1 MQKPRLFES
10 LEAYLSTLPVE
21 FGEIPEARKAILDK
35 LVDYVARQRRAGK
48 PAQLTVICTHNSR
61 RSHIGQMWAAAA
73 AAWYG
78 LEEVYSFSGG
88 TEATAFNPNAVAALQ
103 RAGFRINRVE
113 EGKNPVYEA
122 GYSESLPPLRA
133 FSKRFDAAENPDQGF
148 AAIMVCSEA
157 DEACPFVPGADI
169 RLPLPFEDPKRADGT
184 PEEQQAYD
192 EACRLIAREICYSM
206 EQAARRGSL
215 SSRTDLI

>member
-169 RLPLPFEDPKRADGT
+169 RLSLPFEDPKRADGT
-184 PEEQQAYD
+184 PGEQQAYD
-192 EACRLIAREICYSM
+192 EACRLIAREFCYVMKQSVR
-206 EQAARRGSL
+206 QN
-215 SSRTDLI
+215 